1 MACLPRGGEGVC
13 LCFRGEKGGGMKIS
27 ALSQTKVGQFC
38 VERKLIYSTE
48 QELQGWKEGGRNG
61 GRRRE
66 DEEPHRI

>member
-1 MACLPRGGEGVC
+1 
-13 LCFRGEKGGGMKIS
+13 MKIS
-27 ALSQTKVGQFC
+27 ALSQTEVGQFC